1 MVIPPPV
8 RLPRATQFLKPYVL
22 KMHFT
27 NTYVSAQ
34 VLHSP
39 SATNQAPSGSNAM
52 VMNGSA
58 IANVHGL
65 EGSLRTASKNEEQ
78 SQPEENAYATKE
90 EKGNK
95 YDALKY
101 EVGVNSS
108 RWSNWSLFPFIFQQK
123 KSLSSVVL
131 LGQMDS
137 DNPFNQSSYSGAKA
151 LDYSSLLE
159 TFSP

>member
-1 MVIPPPV
+1 MNIIE
-8 RLPRATQFLKPYVL
+8 
-22 KMHFT
+22 
-27 NTYVSAQ
+27 
-34 VLHSP
+34 
-39 SATNQAPSGSNAM
+39 SNAM
-52 VMNGSA
+52 VMNGST

-78 SQPEENAYATKE
+78 SQPEENAYALKE

-108 RWSNWSLFPFIFQQK
+108 RWSNWSLFSIYFVID
-123 KSLSSVVL
+123 LSEDAFL
-131 LGQMDS
+131 HGEKAFAGQMDS